1 MFFVSFNSHRTLL
14 PLIYPPHTIA
24 LGSIY
29 VAGLLL
35 SFEQPPS
42 PQMHGGPSSAEIAQ
56 KLNSPSSWEKQYHT
70 QAGDLEGLRF
80 VILIV
85 KISHDDFCFLDFA
98 HTILDLLIQYTQNP
112 SANTSPS
119 TPSSPSP
126 HPSAR
131 DRQAS
136 QQQLQSPYK
145 PDQLIRLKIAMRET
159 EHPPRRR
166 KPLDGLDPSAL
177 YNSNSIGQ
185 NEGTV
190 RFLFSPPGFEGDMS

>member
-1 MFFVSFNSHRTLL
+1 LTGEVDHSVLIISYSSNSHRTLL
-14 PLIYPPHTIA
+14 PLMYPPHTIA

-42 PQMHGGPSSAEIAQ
+42 PQRHGEPISADIAR
-56 KLNSPSSWEKQYHT
+56 KLNSPSSWERRYHT
-70 QAGDLEGLRF
+70 KAGDLE
-80 VILIV
+80 
-85 KISHDDFCFLDFA
+85 DFA

-119 TPSSPSP
+119 TPSSPSR
-126 HPSAR
+126 HLSAR
-131 DRQAS
+131 DRHVS
-136 QQQLQSPYK
+136 QQQSQYPYK

-166 KPLDGLDPSAL
+166 KPLDGSDPSAL
-177 YNSNSIGQ
+177 YNSNSLGQ

-190 RFLFSPPGFEGDMS
+190 RFLFFPPGFEGDMS